1 MEWAQERGK
10 SFRSLLLE
18 TGLDYMEVTDTR
30 RALEM
35 PCSDSTETVEFARV
49 AAAWGTKWT

>member
-10 SFRSLLLE
+10 SFRRLLLE